1 MLFSGFDLEEKRII
15 NEVLQRKAK
24 RVLIQLPEGLKK
36 HGPQLAEILGRTGA
50 LPIIS
55 ADPCYGA
62 CDVTVDEAK
71 NLAIDLI
78 VHFGHSK
85 TDTQFTIPVIFIDA
99 KATQSVSKVVKN
111 ASNYI
116 EEWQRVGLV
125 TTLQHARALED
136 AKVVL
141 TEVGKEAIVADT
153 GVLKYPGQVT
163 GCNLHNVTAIVDQV
177 DGFLFIGGGRF
188 HALGVALSTTRPT
201 IAANPYT
208 GEVAFLKDEVQRV
221 WRRRFAEIHEF
232 RKAKRIGVI
241 VGLKIGQKR
250 LARAVQLK
258 KLVEDSGKKATILV
272 LREITENG
280 LQQFPTLNAFINTA
294 CPRLALDN
302 SFHKPVLTPR
312 EVLVAFDRLEWET
325 LCREGW
331 FESEI

>member
-1 MLFSGFDLEEKRII
+1 MSFSGFDLEEKRII
-15 NEVLQRKAK
+15 NEVSKRKAK
-24 RVLIQLPEGLKK
+24 TVLIQLPEGLKK
-36 HGPQLAEILGRTGA
+36 HGPQLAEIIGRTGA

-71 NLAIDLI
+71 RLSIDLI
-78 VHFGHSK
+78 IHFGHSK
-85 TDTQFTIPVIFIDA
+85 MDIQSTIPIIFIDA

-111 ASNYI
+111 AI
-116 EEWQRVGLV
+116 DHIKEWRKVGVV
-125 TTLQHARALED
+125 TTVQHTHALED
-136 AKVVL
+136 AKTIL
-141 TEVGKEAIVADT
+141 IKVGKEVAVADA
-153 GVLKYPGQVT
+153 GFLKYPGQVT
-163 GCNLHNVTAIVDQV
+163 GCNLHNVRAVADQV
-177 DGFLFIGGGRF
+177 DGFLFIGGGKF

-208 GEVAFLKDEVQRV
+208 GEVFSLEDEVQRI
-221 WRRRFAEIHEF
+221 WRKRFAEIHEF
-232 RKAKRIGVI
+232 RKAERIGII

-250 LARAVQLK
+250 LDRALQLK
-258 KLVEDSGKKATILV
+258 KLTEDSEKKATILA
-272 LREITENG
+272 LREITENA

-294 CPRLALDN
+294 CPRLALDC

-331 FESEI
+331 FES